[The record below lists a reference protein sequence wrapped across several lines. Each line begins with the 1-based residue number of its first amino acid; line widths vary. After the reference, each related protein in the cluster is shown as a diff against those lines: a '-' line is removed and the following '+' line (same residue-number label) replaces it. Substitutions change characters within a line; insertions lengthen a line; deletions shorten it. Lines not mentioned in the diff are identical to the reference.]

1 MSPAL
6 AEGDEVLLE
15 PLRAPP
21 RRGDV
26 VVFRR
31 RAGGLAIHRVVSVR
45 RGEVQTWGDACRAPD
60 PTIPVR
66 AVLLLAT
73 RRRRGGVEGP
83 IPAAGCR
90 AWLLRA
96 RSLSAR
102 ALARLAAA
110 PGRWWRA
117 RRSCSTSRGGGSW
130 A

>member
-6 AEGDEVLLE
+6 AEGDEVLLH
-15 PLRAPP
+15 PVRAPL

-31 RAGGLAIHRVVSVR
+31 RAGGLAIHRVISVR
-45 RGEVQTWGDACRAPD
+45 AGAVQTRGDACPAPD

-66 AVLLLAT
+66 AVLLVAT

-83 IPAAGCR
+83 IPAPGWR
-90 AWLLRA
+90 TWLLRA
-96 RSLSAR
+96 RSLPRR
-102 ALARLAAA
+102 ALARLRAA

-117 RRSCSTSRGGGSW
+117 RRSSSTSPGGGSW
-130 A
+130 G